1 MAEGLTPPVARAQV
15 RKLSGSA
22 RTLVDVNAARALKV
36 AEPLDKLVEQGKH
49 GCAAPTRG
57 RAANQTSG
65 ARVTAKPRV
74 ETLVHEL
81 SERTRQIVSRRAVQV
96 ADGLDPTQYAVE
108 GPADGAVLGEP
119 LVVRFRA
126 PAGHPPDDWVGLYQ
140 HRRKMCV
147 GSALVGSACDGAL
160 TRRCVHAG

>member
-1 MAEGLTPPVARAQV
+1 MPIV
-15 RKLSGSA
+15 
-22 RTLVDVNAARALKV
+22 
-36 AEPLDKLVEQGKH
+36 
-49 GCAAPTRG
+49 
-57 RAANQTSG
+57 
-65 ARVTAKPRV
+65 RVTAKPRV

-126 PAGHPPDDWVGLYQ
+126 PAGHPPDDWAGVYQ

-147 GSALVGSACDGAL
+147 IGGAHVRGGGGGNQAPGADMDGHARLGS
-160 TRRCVHAG
+160 RR